1 MFKIGCHLSFSK
13 GYTAMAEEAIDIGA
27 NVFQFFTRNPR
38 GGRAKAL
45 DPDDL
50 AQFNGLAVKNGIGPV
65 IAHAPYTMN
74 PSAVDDSL
82 RRFAVDTMSDDLM
95 RLSHIPGSMYN
106 FHPGNHVKQGVEVA
120 SQKIIELLNQLV
132 KTDSDTLILLETMA
146 GKGTEVGRTFEE
158 IRFLIDGVGESARIG
173 VCMDTCHVY
182 DGGYDLKND
191 LDGVLTRFDSIIGL
205 DRLKAVHLNDSRYGL
220 DSHKDRHA
228 KIGEGELGLDAIVRI
243 INHPSLRELPF
254 YLETP
259 NDLEGYR
266 SEIRL
271 LKDHYVD

>member
-1 MFKIGCHLSFSK
+1 
-13 GYTAMAEEAIDIGA
+13 MAEEAIDIGA

-95 RLSHIPGSMYN
+95 RLSHISGSMYN

-158 IRFLIDGVGESARIG
+158 IRFLIDGVGDSARIG

-191 LDGVLTRFDSIIGL
+191 LDGVLTRFDS
-205 DRLKAVHLNDSRYGL
+205 
-220 DSHKDRHA
+220 
-228 KIGEGELGLDAIVRI
+228 GEGELGLDAIVRI